1 MTEEK
6 RGFIGRNKSLSND
19 VNCTWLPVIGTS
31 ISKTAR
37 IDTDNTELLKYCP
50 IGLIGSVNPSFNSI
64 MLFVF
69 LAFNIF
75 LSLPVLGQLPTWEL
89 QGILLGETI
98 HPQSLELLLGL
109 LEG

>member
-6 RGFIGRNKSLSND
+6 RGLIGRNKSLSND
-19 VNCTWLPVIGTS
+19 AACTWLSVIGTS

-50 IGLIGSVNPSFNSI
+50 VGLTGSVNPSFNSI

-69 LAFNIF
+69 LAFNIC
-75 LSLPVLGQLPTWEL
+75 LALPVLGQV
-89 QGILLGETI
+89 I
-98 HPQSLELLLGL
+98 
-109 LEG
+109 